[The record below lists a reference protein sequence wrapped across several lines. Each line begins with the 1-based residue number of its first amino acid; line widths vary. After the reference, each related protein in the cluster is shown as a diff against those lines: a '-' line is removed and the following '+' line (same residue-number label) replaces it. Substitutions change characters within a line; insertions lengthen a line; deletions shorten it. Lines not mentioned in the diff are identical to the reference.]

1 MTALLSVTGLTC
13 RFGRLL
19 ALDRVDLQ
27 LQEGERRAVIGPN
40 GAGKTTLVNAV
51 TGVVRPS
58 RGRVFLASRDV
69 TAAGPGRRARSGV
82 ARTFQTPALAG
93 SLTALENVILGLRP
107 ERRPGRQPGRWWS
120 GGPGWRGSGGRDRRR
135 ERARRALR
143 TLDQLGIG
151 GLAGIPAGRL
161 AHGQRRLL
169 EIAVALAARPRLLLL
184 DEPAAGL
191 TDADLPQLLAVLDRL
206 SDRVTV
212 LLVEHHLDVVTAVA
226 DTVTVLHQGRVLATD
241 KPAVIATHPEVSEV
255 YLGKVAGPC

>member
-1 MTALLSVTGLTC
+1 MTALLSVAGLTC

-19 ALDRVDLQ
+19 ALDRVDLE
-27 LQEGERRAVIGPN
+27 LHEGERRAVIGPN

-69 TAAGPGRRARSGV
+69 TAAGPGWRARSGV

-93 SLTALENVILGLRP
+93 SLTALDNVILGLRP
-107 ERRPGRQPGRWWS
+107 ERQPGRWWS
-120 GGPGWRGSGGRDRRR
+120 GGPGWRGSGRERAR

-151 GLAGIPAGRL
+151 GLAGTPAGRL

>member
-1 MTALLSVTGLTC
+1 MTALLSVAGLTC

-27 LQEGERRAVIGPN
+27 LHEGERRAVIGPN

-93 SLTALENVILGLRP
+93 SLTALDNVILGLRP
-107 ERRPGRQPGRWWS
+107 ERRS
-120 GGPGWRGSGGRDRRR
+120 D
-135 ERARRALR
+135 RARRALR

-151 GLAGIPAGRL
+151 GLAGTPAGRL

-255 YLGKVAGPC
+255 YLGKVAGRC